1 MSQYSRTADAISPLA
16 LAVAG
21 LLCLVVAMGIGRFAY
36 TPILPDMVSSLGL
49 TAAQAGAIASANYL
63 GYLVGALILSFRG
76 TFLPPQTLLSAS
88 LAASVL
94 TTAIMAVL
102 PPQLPPTLWFAA
114 IRFLSGVASAFV
126 LVLASSIVIDRLQAM
141 GRPRFAALHW
151 GGVGFGIALSA
162 VIVSGVGVSGGGW
175 SMEWLACAAVCAVIA
190 LAVLRMMPP
199 PPRVRDAAPDH
210 PALRMSPAFI
220 MIFLSYSLF
229 GFGYVITATFIV
241 AIVRETPSIMALEP
255 YVWLLA
261 GLSLPPA
268 NLVWQTLTERIG
280 VFQTT
285 ALANLVLALGVAA
298 SVLVPTPAGIMFAA
312 VCLGATIASIAALS
326 IGAAHR
332 LTPADPRQV
341 FGVMTVG
348 FGIGQCAGPYLA
360 GLVADRMGDFVL
372 ASMMGAT
379 AQIGA
384 AVFAL
389 LALALSRQETAPQTV
404 K

>member
-1 MSQYSRTADAISPLA
+1 MSQHSRTADTVSPLA

-63 GYLVGALILSFRG
+63 GYLAGALILSFRG

-88 LAASVL
+88 LAVSVL

-141 GRPRFAALHW
+141 GRSRFAALHW
-151 GGVGFGIALSA
+151 GGVGFGMALSA
-162 VIVSGVGVSGGGW
+162 IIVSGVGVSGGGW

-190 LAVLRMMPP
+190 LTVLRMMPP

-210 PALRMSPAFI
+210 PALRMSPAFV

-255 YVWLLA
+255 YVWLLV

-268 NLVWQTLTERIG
+268 NLIWQTLTERIG

-326 IGAAHR
+326 IGAARR